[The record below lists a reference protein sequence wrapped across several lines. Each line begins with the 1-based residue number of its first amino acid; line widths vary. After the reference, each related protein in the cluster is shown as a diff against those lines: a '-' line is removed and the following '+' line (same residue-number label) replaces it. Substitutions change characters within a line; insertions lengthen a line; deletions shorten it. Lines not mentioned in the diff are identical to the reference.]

1 MTSWFRSWHG
11 APTDSKWLVI
21 AKRANVAPGMVS
33 AVFWALLDTASQAD
47 ERGSV
52 ADFDA
57 ETYALWAGW
66 DEADVIAV
74 LDAMRAK
81 GVIDADDRLH
91 AWDKRQ
97 PKREDDSAERVRRH
111 RERKSADGNDDNG
124 GSNGVTQCNA
134 EKRTVTHVTHTDKN
148 RTDTDKEVVVV
159 VAPPPPAAA
168 PIVEPTKDAAA
179 AVYRCWQD
187 NIPGTLTTVIAD
199 DLGDLIDTYGPDAVI
214 RAIGESARANVRNMR
229 YITGILKNWAAGN
242 SKPQPATVSAPNGKP
257 RASPSP
263 SGRGQSKVERS
274 LAAVETV
281 RQMMKQQEA
290 H

>member
-168 PIVEPTKDAAA
+168 TPVVEPTKDAA

-214 RAIGESARANVRNMR
+214 RAIGESTRANVRNMR
-229 YITGILKNWAAGN
+229 YISGILKNWAAGN
-242 SKPQPATVSAPNGKP
+242 TKPQPKNGHASPNG
-257 RASPSP
+257 
-263 SGRGQSKVERS
+263 RGTSKVDRS
-274 LAAVETV
+274 LAAVDAV
-281 RQMMKQQEA
+281 RQMMNQQEV